1 MVDDKWNGLNITKD
15 FSVNVESSSDINTVT
30 IPYATDSWFTIDG
43 ILLDTKP
50 TIPGVY
56 IVNGQKVTIK

>member
-15 FSVNVESSSDINTVT
+15 FSVDVESASAINTLT
-30 IPYATDSWFTIDG
+30 MPYATDTWYTIDG
-43 ILLDTKP
+43 ILLDGKP